1 MLNQNHSIKN
11 KMNCRIN
18 PKELYRP
25 LHSVADRKTTKRGV
39 MQRKLKSFVFRGN
52 FKSGSPREK
61 VPVSRSPG
69 LIIKVCM
76 SSRPYSF
83 DTLDRY
89 QSKTPDEQA
98 KRPMTSCFM
107 IKDLGCNKNFG
118 GLERI
123 KFRCKSISSR
133 PCETKD
139 CQRRR
144 ILKAVIPKV
153 ENLQGWND

>member
-1 MLNQNHSIKN
+1 
-11 KMNCRIN
+11 MNCRIN

-25 LHSVADRKTTKRGV
+25 LHSVPDRKITKRGV

-52 FKSGSPREK
+52 FKSGSAREK
-61 VPVSRSPG
+61 VSVSRSPG

-76 SSRPYSF
+76 SNRPYSF
-83 DTLDRY
+83 DTLDKYR
-89 QSKTPDEQA
+89 SKTPEEQA
-98 KRPMTSCFM
+98 KRPLTSCFM
-107 IKDLGCNKNFG
+107 IKDPGYIQNFG

-123 KFRCKSISSR
+123 KLRCKSISSR
-133 PCETKD
+133 PSEIKD

-153 ENLQGWND
+153 ENLQGWTD